1 MSSPS
6 LVALFICASAALAHA
21 QAEHYEPI
29 RVDGG
34 ISGTYTNASGR
45 GGFGA
50 VVEPKFLIHDH
61 VGVGA
66 RIEGAVQFGGSFG
79 NDEISMSVAALAATL
94 AKGEFYPTLGTAR
107 PWVGLGLGMYTIVS
121 QDVSTGMSMATVD
134 QKAGR
139 YFGIA
144 PQLGVDLGRLRLAAT
159 YNLILGADIEIRQTV
174 GGAPQTSSYS
184 QSYFT
189 FEMTFRMGGRRKAP
203 PPRVEAPPP
212 APMPPPAPTAPA
224 AAAPQTSRI
233 NLPSLPPENSSSSV
247 AGNVSRPLRMSSLV
261 SSFP

>member
-1 MSSPS
+1 MAG
-6 LVALFICASAALAHA
+6 VAHA
-21 QAEHYEPI
+21 QAKHYQPV
-29 RVDGG
+29 RVDTGVA
-34 ISGTYTNASGR
+34 GTYTNASGR

-79 NDEISMSVAALAATL
+79 NDDISMSVAALASTL
-94 AKGEFYPTLGTAR
+94 AKGEFYPTLGIAR
-107 PWVGLGLGMYTIVS
+107 PWIGLGFGMYTIVS
-121 QDVSTGMSMATVD
+121 QDVSTGMSMAMVD

-144 PQLGVDLGRLRLAAT
+144 PQVGFDLGRLRLAAT
-159 YNLILGADIEIRQTV
+159 YNMILGADIEIRQTV

-189 FEMTFRMGGRRKAP
+189 FEMTFRIGGRRKSP
-203 PPRVEAPPP
+203 PPRVEAPPAPPPTPTTGAPSADPQP
-212 APMPPPAPTAPA
+212 APAPVPT
-224 AAAPQTSRI
+224 TS
-233 NLPSLPPENSSSSV
+233 P
-247 AGNVSRPLRMSSLV
+247 M
-261 SSFP
+261 